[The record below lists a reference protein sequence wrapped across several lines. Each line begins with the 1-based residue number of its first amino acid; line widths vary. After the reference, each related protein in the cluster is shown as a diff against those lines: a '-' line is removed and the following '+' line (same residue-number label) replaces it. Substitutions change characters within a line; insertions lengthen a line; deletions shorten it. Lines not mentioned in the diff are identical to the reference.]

1 MRVRLTRTRVAVLA
15 IGVAAIVLGAAGS
28 LGSAHAASGR
38 QAIPNTRPGWLGHA
52 KNLGHASGGASVS
65 ARVYLTPNGGM
76 AKLAQVARAV
86 STPGNAQYRHFL
98 KPSQYFQ
105 RFGTTDSTVS
115 AVKSWLTGAGL
126 RVTGVEQ
133 HNRYVEVSGSVAAA
147 ESAFGV
153 TINRYQHNGLT
164 VQAPTGVL
172 SAPAAVAS
180 SVLTVLG
187 VDTTPM
193 VVKPSTQKPPPPE
206 PGFRNAGPCSTYYGE
221 KMATALP
228 PFDGQTLPYAPC
240 GYTGTQF
247 RSAYEGTTSLD
258 GTGVTVA
265 ITDAYASPNLASD
278 AATYASRNGDRAY
291 APGQFSEFVAK
302 PFTRV
307 NDGRRQCGASGW
319 YGEQSLDVEAVHAM
333 AQGARIRYY
342 GAASCYD
349 ADFLDTFA
357 RVNDDD
363 AAQIVTN
370 SWGSTELG
378 TRATTIAAYEQA
390 FLQGAVEGITYMFS
404 SGDNGDES
412 LFTGAVQPD
421 YPVSDPYAT
430 GVGGTTTAINSA
442 GSIAWETGWGTEK
455 YSLSSDGT
463 SWDPLGFLYGSGGG
477 QSLIF
482 GQPSYQAGITP
493 AGSRGVPD
501 VAMDADVTTGM
512 LIGETQTFPEGAHY
526 DQYRIGGT
534 SLASPLF
541 AGMTALAFQH
551 AGGGV
556 GLLNPTIYDNAHT
569 GVFTD
574 VNGPGLDPGNVRV
587 DYANGLDSSGGLLYS
602 VRTFDQ
608 DTSLDVTPGWDDAT
622 GLGTPNSGWLTA
634 VG

>member
-1 MRVRLTRTRVAVLA
+1 
-15 IGVAAIVLGAAGS
+15 
-28 LGSAHAASGR
+28 
-38 QAIPNTRPGWLGHA
+38 
-52 KNLGHASGGASVS
+52 VS
-65 ARVYLTPNGGM
+65 
-76 AKLAQVARAV
+76 
-86 STPGNAQYRHFL
+86 
-98 KPSQYFQ
+98 
-105 RFGTTDSTVS
+105 
-115 AVKSWLTGAGL
+115 SWLTGAGL
-126 RVTGVEQ
+126 HVTKVES
-133 HNRYVEVSGSVAAA
+133 HNRYIEVSGDVAHA

-153 TINRYQHNGLT
+153 TIDKYLHNGLS
-164 VQAPTGVL
+164 VQAPSGTL
-172 SAPAAVAS
+172 SAPASVAS
-180 SVLTVLG
+180 SVLTVMG
-187 VDTTPM
+187 VDTTPSL
-193 VVKPSTQKPPPPE
+193 VSPSTQKPPPPE
-206 PGFRNAGPCSTYYGE
+206 PGFRNAGPCSRYYGE
-221 KMATALP
+221 KLATTVP
-228 PFDGQTLPYAPC
+228 QFNGHTLPYAPC

-247 RSAYEGTTSLD
+247 RSAYEGSTALD

-265 ITDAYASPNLASD
+265 ITDAYGSPNIASD
-278 AATYASRNGDRAY
+278 AATYAARNGDRAY
-291 APGQFSEFVAK
+291 SPGQFTQTVAS
-302 PFTRV
+302 PLTRV
-307 NDGRRQCGASGW
+307 NFGRRQCAANGW
-319 YGEQSLDVEAVHAM
+319 YGEESLDVEAVHAM

-357 RVNDDD
+357 KVNDEDV
-363 AAQIVTN
+363 AQIVTN

-390 FLQGAVEGITYMFS
+390 FLQGAAEGITYMFS

-430 GVGGTTTAINSA
+430 GVGGTTTAIDSS
-442 GSIAWETGWGTEK
+442 GHIAWETGWGTLK

-463 SWDPLGFLYGSGGG
+463 WNPLGFLYGAGGG
-477 QSLIF
+477 ESLLF

-493 AGSRGVPD
+493 AGARGVPD

-556 GLLNPTIYDNAHT
+556 GLLNPTIYANASN

-574 VNGPGLDPGNVRV
+574 VTGPGPDAGNVRV
-587 DYANGLDSSGGLLYS
+587 DYANGLDASAGLLYS

-608 DTSLDVTPGWDDAT
+608 DTSLDVNPGWDDVT
-622 GLGTPNSGWLTA
+622 GLGSPNSGWLTA